1 MLWKG
6 EVTTTAR
13 AQNNG
18 TKNLIPVNMRTKE
31 EARKISSN
39 GGKASG
45 EARRKKRD
53 ARQAAKFVLGLE
65 PNLSKETRAALEKM
79 GLKPDETPDIR
90 LISIL
95 AIAQKAMKG
104 DLQAN
109 KMLLEMAGD
118 VDARTKIEQER
129 LKIECERLKLE
140 KERAEEASGDE
151 LPQIVIKTYN
161 RGDGGDA

>member
-1 MLWKG
+1 M
-6 EVTTTAR
+6 
-13 AQNNG
+13 
-18 TKNLIPVNMRTKE
+18 
-31 EARKISSN
+31 
-39 GGKASG
+39 
-45 EARRKKRD
+45 
-53 ARQAAKFVLGLE
+53 LGLE

-79 GLKPDETPDIR
+79 GLQPDETPDIR

-161 RGDGGDA
+161 SGDGGDA